1 MITLG
6 MDCAT
11 DTVGLALLEGEEVR
25 GEMHL
30 GPGRHHAEVLLP
42 ALSNLL
48 ELTGMAMERI
58 DLIACTAGP
67 GSFTGVRM
75 GVTTAK
81 GLAMAAAKPIVG
93 VSTLAALAVNGLDSQ
108 GLVCPLLD
116 ARRDQVYAGLY
127 RMGPDGF
134 PESILPDRLTDI
146 AAWMADL
153 PRDGI
158 TWVGDGAVRNRER
171 IRQRPG
177 WQCDPTQSP
186 RHRISGR
193 AVAILGIRDHGRG
206 CIEDALTFGPRYLRL
221 SEAEVKVVSD
231 PGKESGGRE
240 TKVDILSKLR

>member
-11 DTVGLALLEGEEVR
+11 DTVGLALLEGE
-25 GEMHL
+25 GELGEIHL

-42 ALSNLL
+42 ALANLL
-48 ELTGMAMERI
+48 TLTGLTMEKI

-93 VSTLAALAVNGLDSQ
+93 VSTLAALAANGLPCA

-134 PESILPDRLTDI
+134 PESVLPDRLTDI
-146 AAWMADL
+146 AGWMDHL
-153 PRDGI
+153 PPGEI
-158 TWVGDGAVRNRER
+158 TWIGDGAVRYRER
-171 IRQRPG
+171 ILESAAWR
-177 WQCDPTQSP
+177 CDPPGSP
-186 RHRISGR
+186 RHRIDAR
-193 AVAILGIRDHGRG
+193 AVGLLAIRDYGRG
-206 CIEDALTFGPRYLRL
+206 RIDDALTFVPRYLRL
-221 SEAEVKVVSD
+221 SEAEARC
-231 PGKESGGRE
+231 GAGTEGG
-240 TKVDILSKLR
+240 SPAP